1 MIECPASCILRGFAG
16 DIRKLGLRF
25 DIWGNAIYNDNDKR
39 CLRASSTANDQACTG
54 FDGGLE
60 VGEAIRS
67 GTLR

>member
-1 MIECPASCILRGFAG
+1 MEELLLIMNQADSGSISEVRIPQSAARVTAMIFR
-16 DIRKLGLRF
+16 
-25 DIWGNAIYNDNDKR
+25 
-39 CLRASSTANDQACTG
+39 ACTG

>member
-1 MIECPASCILRGFAG
+1 MRLEQRSRLHT
-16 DIRKLGLRF
+16 RKDMR
-25 DIWGNAIYNDNDKR
+25 
-39 CLRASSTANDQACTG
+39 ACTG

>member
-1 MIECPASCILRGFAG
+1 MKLIKTINKFTYRQSANQKSIT
-16 DIRKLGLRF
+16 IR
-25 DIWGNAIYNDNDKR
+25 
-39 CLRASSTANDQACTG
+39 ACTG

>member
-1 MIECPASCILRGFAG
+1 MYQRTKSVCLKGRMIKEDSLRTSNTMH
-16 DIRKLGLRF
+16 IR
-25 DIWGNAIYNDNDKR
+25 
-39 CLRASSTANDQACTG
+39 ACTG

>member
-1 MIECPASCILRGFAG
+1 MERFMFNECNTRDVCRPGTKN
-16 DIRKLGLRF
+16 IR
-25 DIWGNAIYNDNDKR
+25 
-39 CLRASSTANDQACTG
+39 ACTG